1 MFYKLMSND
10 IVIDLLKEVRY
21 VRYLPKA
28 KRWIMTDPSSAHGVM
43 GSDYETIY
51 YLEDRISTKDS
62 NNIQVHVE
70 TISENEYYRLA
81 EVIILRK
88 KENEA
93 LYNEINN
100 LKAQLNEQNTLL
112 QQILSKL

>member
-1 MFYKLMSND
+1 MFYKLMNND
-10 IVIDLLKEVRY
+10 IVVDLLKEIRY

-28 KRWIMTDPSSAHGVM
+28 KRWVMTDFLSAHGVM

-51 YLEDRISTKDS
+51 YLEGRANAANG
-62 NNIQVHVE
+62 NNTRVHIE
-70 TISENEYYRLA
+70 TIDESEYFRLA
-81 EVIILRK
+81 EEIALRK

-100 LKAQLNEQNTLL
+100 LKAQLNEQNSLL
-112 QQILSKL
+112 QQILAKL